1 VAGTYETASG
11 SNRLGVL
18 RLTRRG
24 ARDPSFEGGGGRLVD
39 VPGVYGEEVTGTA
52 VQSDDRIVLAGH
64 GCEGTQPVVD
74 GSCRRVF
81 VVVRV
86 TPSGATD
93 TTFGGSSGGVVTT
106 SFPSADDAEAYA
118 VTIQPNG
125 RIVVVGAADVDGSA
139 RLALVRYRT
148 NGTLD
153 PTFDGDGRVLTN
165 VTTSRDEAAHAVAIQ
180 PDGEILVAGVAN
192 VGTESAPRYRFALAR
207 YRADGSLDPSLDGD
221 SIVITGA
228 GPWNLIAT
236 AVALTPNGRIV
247 VAGEARERR
256 PATIHRCSIY
266 RLALVRYLADGRP
279 DPSFDGD
286 GRVLGSDRAHA
297 RRPSQY
303 SSTAESSQ
311 SGRPSAASTNA
322 ACAPTSSCAPSG
334 LTVESTVDD
343 AQTRTFL
350 VEVAPRSQAGK
361 APLGGRA
368 RRGAGSTRF
377 LRSISVPEDDRWF
390 LLYEASSAAEVR
402 AAAERA
408 DIDVISIAVA
418 GSTDD
423 GREP

>member
-1 VAGTYETASG
+1 MAGTYETASG
-11 SNRLGVL
+11 SNRFGVL

-24 ARDPSFEGGGGRLVD
+24 ARDPSFEGGGGPLVD
-39 VPGVYGEEVTGTA
+39 VPGVYREEVTGTA

-93 TTFGGSSGGVVTT
+93 TTFGGSSGVVTT

-180 PDGEILVAGVAN
+180 PDGEIVVAGVAN

-221 SIVITGA
+221 GIAITGA
-228 GPWNLIAT
+228 GPWNLVAT

-286 GRVLGSDRAHA
+286 GRVLRAGPSSRATAVSVQLDGRIVAVGASERGVNQCGLRTDFLVRAIRADRGEHRGRRADSDVPGRGRTALAGRESAA
-297 RRPSQY
+297 RR
-303 SSTAESSQ
+303 T
-311 SGRPSAASTNA
+311 RP
-322 ACAPTSSCAPSG
+322 
-334 LTVESTVDD
+334 
-343 AQTRTFL
+343 
-350 VEVAPRSQAGK
+350 
-361 APLGGRA
+361 A
-368 RRGAGSTRF
+368 RRGEHALPEVDLRPRGRPLVPA
-377 LRSISVPEDDRWF
+377 LRS
-390 LLYEASSAAEVR
+390 LLGAPR
-402 AAAERA
+402 
-408 DIDVISIAVA
+408 
-418 GSTDD
+418 
-423 GREP
+423 